1 MDLGSKIK
9 ELRIEKGMSQKQLAR
24 ILHVSNGTLSSYEK
38 NRYEPPLHL
47 LCEIADLF
55 EVTTDYLLGRT
66 RFHHSLHILN
76 DKINDNHTVGQLM
89 DKIISLDVQNQEE
102 VLNYTEYR
110 LYRSNQV
117 KMDYQVKKVKKKQV
131 GK

>member
-9 ELRIEKGMSQKQLAR
+9 ELRIENGMSQKKLAK
-24 ILHVSNGTLSSYEK
+24 ILHVSNGTLSSYEN

-55 EVTTDYLLGRT
+55 EVPTDYLLGRT

-76 DKINDNHTVGQLM
+76 DKINDDFTVGHLM
-89 DKIISLDVQNQEE
+89 NKIISLDVQNQEE

-110 LYRSNQV
+110 LYRIDQIKKDIHV
-117 KMDYQVKKVKKKQV
+117 KMTPKKRA

>member
-9 ELRIEKGMSQKQLAR
+9 ELRIEKGMSQKMLAR
-24 ILHVSNGTLSSYEK
+24 ILHVSNGTLSSYEN

-55 EVTTDYLLGRT
+55 EVPTDYLLGRT

-76 DKINDNHTVGQLM
+76 DKINDNYTVGHLM
-89 DKIISLDVQNQEE
+89 NKIISLDVQNQEDI
-102 VLNYTEYR
+102 LNYTEYR

-117 KMDYQVKKVKKKQV
+117 KIDNQVKMAKKKQA

>member
-9 ELRIEKGMSQKQLAR
+9 ELRIEKGMSQKKLAR
-24 ILHVSNGTLSSYEK
+24 ILHVSNGTLSSYEN

-55 EVTTDYLLGRT
+55 EVPTDYLLGRT
-66 RFHHSLHILN
+66 PFHHSLHILN
-76 DKINDNHTVGQLM
+76 DKINNNYTVGHLM
-89 DKIISLDVQNQEE
+89 NKIISLDVQDQEE

-110 LYRSNQV
+110 LYRINQG
-117 KMDYQVKKVKKKQV
+117 KMDNQMKMAKKKQA
-131 GK
+131 GR

>member
-9 ELRIEKGMSQKQLAR
+9 ELRIEKGMSQKKLAR
-24 ILHVSNGTLSSYEK
+24 ILHVSNGTLSSYEN

-55 EVTTDYLLGRT
+55 EVSTDYLLGRT

-76 DKINDNHTVGQLM
+76 DKINDNYTVGHLM
-89 DKIISLDVQNQEE
+89 NKIISLDVQNQEE

-110 LYRSNQV
+110 LYRINQG
-117 KMDYQVKKVKKKQV
+117 KMDNQMKMAKKKQK

>member
-9 ELRIEKGMSQKQLAR
+9 ELRIEKGMSQKKLAR
-24 ILHVSNGTLSSYEK
+24 ILHVSNGTLSSYEN

-55 EVTTDYLLGRT
+55 EVPTDYLLGRT

-76 DKINDNHTVGQLM
+76 DKINDNYTVGHLM
-89 DKIISLDVQNQEE
+89 NKIISLDVQNQEE

-110 LYRSNQV
+110 LYRINQG
-117 KMDYQVKKVKKKQV
+117 KMDNQMKMAKKKQT